1 MEFINMKNKT
11 EGFQIRT
18 KSLDQTVTEMNCAY
32 F

>member
-11 EGFQIRT
+11 ERFQIRA
-18 KSLDQTVTEMNCAY
+18 KSLDQTVTKMNCAY